1 VKRGEEIRALIR
13 RLSLDELVRIDAGLE
28 GAWSETVTTV
38 WTRERGLLGFGGVPA
53 GHSAHVPSLELMF
66 PNYWVGVRCFVRDRD
81 QNVFDET
88 FARAV
93 IDLVERRLG

>member
-1 VKRGEEIRALIR
+1 MKREEEIRALIR
-13 RLSLDELVRIDAGLE
+13 RLSLDELVRINAGLE

-38 WTRERGLLGFGGVPA
+38 WTRERGLLGFGGVPT
-53 GHSAHVPSLELMF
+53 GHSDHVPSLELMF
-66 PNYWVGVRCFVRDRD
+66 PNSWVGVRCFVRDRD

>member
-1 VKRGEEIRALIR
+1 VKREQEIRALIG
-13 RLSLDELVRIDAGLE
+13 RLSLDALVRIDAGLE
-28 GAWSETVTTV
+28 GDWSDTATIV
-38 WTRERGLLGFGGVPA
+38 WTRERGLMGFGGVPTS
-53 GHSAHVPSLELMF
+53 HSDYVPSLELMF

-88 FARAV
+88 LATAV